1 MLVANKK
8 STQDSRVSVIVTIKN
23 NTQGFKRTLPYLTN
37 QNYSNYELII
47 VDDGSNEAEFI
58 ALQSFV
64 EEYGSIRLI

>member
-47 VDDGSNEAEFI
+47 VDDGSQVILMNKENI
-58 ALQSFV
+58 KIL
-64 EEYGSIRLI
+64 Y